1 MPSRDSVRER
11 LARLLNCSSRC
22 RLLLGCCTSTGAGAD
37 SSLCFMNKKIRGDK
51 KKRYDCELEGVLLFP
66 IESTYLYLT
75 LESSYDEFHSSIGRV
90 NGLKKCLRPLL
101 IFLFETDFLY
111 IDKLDKKKC
120 IFVNITQIRH
130 LLVCCLQTECADGSS
145 VSPHTGFSVKSSPT
159 HSLLDHSWD
168 ELSVK
173 YILWDNLFIIMLF
186 LTYCDKDYYCVL
198 RKIKQ

>member
-1 MPSRDSVRER
+1 MHLKLCATQIHRFYFKSPSLTFKMPSRDSVRER

-51 KKRYDCELEGVLLFP
+51 KKRYDFELEGVLLFP

-111 IDKLDKKKC
+111 IDKLDKKNV
-120 IFVNITQIRH
+120 F
-130 LLVCCLQTECADGSS
+130 
-145 VSPHTGFSVKSSPT
+145 
-159 HSLLDHSWD
+159 
-168 ELSVK
+168 LS
-173 YILWDNLFIIMLF
+173 
-186 LTYCDKDYYCVL
+186 TSH
-198 RKIKQ
+198 R